1 MHCSKYPKSEGL
13 VARSLCSPQLGL
25 LLLGRA
31 DVMRSFVREKW
42 QELLLIAAVGTVWI
56 AGALLWL

>member
-1 MHCSKYPKSEGL
+1 
-13 VARSLCSPQLGL
+13 
-25 LLLGRA
+25 
-31 DVMRSFVREKW
+31 MRSFVREKW